1 LNKKLI
7 VVGAMSAAALA
18 MAIPLVTHT
27 GNVRAADA
35 PPTSTPPAT
44 QPGDNVTT
52 IAPPTVDPNL
62 VVASAGD
69 VKVTAGEVNTALA
82 AASATGDPRQAARLA
97 AEPDHGRKEIADELV
112 TVKLLANAARKEKLQ
127 DDPGFK
133 IREDQLLAQSLV
145 QKIAEQKGADEK
157 YFNDHKD
164 YFDQVKIRHILIAT
178 VGSPV
183 PDATLTDT
191 QAKAKADDIKSKL
204 DKGADFGKLAT
215 EESDDKQSALSG
227 GELGLVSRGM
237 MVQPFEDAAFGLKK
251 NEISGP
257 VKTQFGYH
265 IIQLEDRVS
274 PTFSDVQQ
282 QVAQRRVRAMIDQ
295 LSKSSPTTYNPAFI
309 TVAPTSQ
316 PATEPAT
323 QPAK

>member
-7 VVGAMSAAALA
+7 VIGAMSAAALA
-18 MAIPLVTHT
+18 MAIPLVMHT

-35 PPTSTPPAT
+35 PPASPPPAAQPGDTTTVTPPA
-44 QPGDNVTT
+44 
-52 IAPPTVDPNL
+52 VDPNL

-82 AASATGDPRQAARLA
+82 AAAANGDPRQAARLA
-97 AEPDHGRKEIADELV
+97 AEPDHGRKDIADELI
-112 TVKLLANAARKEKLQ
+112 TVKLLANDARKQKLE
-127 DDPGFK
+127 DDPAFK
-133 IREDQLLAQSLV
+133 LREDQLLAQTLV
-145 QKIAEQKGADEK
+145 QKVAEQKGADEK

-164 YFDQVKIRHILIAT
+164 YFDQVKLRHILIAT

-183 PDATLTDT
+183 PDATLTDA
-191 QAKAKADDIKSKL
+191 QAKAKATDLKSKL

-227 GELGLVSRGM
+227 GELGLVSRGQ
-237 MVQPFEDAAFGLKK
+237 MVPEFEDAAFGLKK

-274 PTFSDVQQ
+274 PAYADVQQ
-282 QVAQRRVRAMIDQ
+282 QVAQRRVRAMIEE
-295 LSKSSPTTYNPAFI
+295 LTKSSPTTYNPAFI
-309 TVAPTSQ
+309 PVAPTSQ
-316 PATEPAT
+316 PAAT

>member
-7 VVGAMSAAALA
+7 VIGAMSAAALA
-18 MAIPLVTHT
+18 MAIPLVMHT

-35 PPTSTPPAT
+35 PPASPPPAAQPGDTTTVTPPA
-44 QPGDNVTT
+44 
-52 IAPPTVDPNL
+52 VDPNL

-82 AASATGDPRQAARLA
+82 AAAANGDPRQAARLA
-97 AEPDHGRKEIADELV
+97 AEPDHGRKDIADELI
-112 TVKLLANAARKEKLQ
+112 TVKLLANVARKQKLE
-127 DDPGFK
+127 DDPAFK
-133 IREDQLLAQSLV
+133 LREDQLLAQTLV
-145 QKIAEQKGADEK
+145 QKVAEQKGADEK

-164 YFDQVKIRHILIAT
+164 YFDQVKLRHILIAT

-183 PDATLTDT
+183 PDATLTDA
-191 QAKAKADDIKSKL
+191 QAKAKATDLKSKL

-227 GELGLVSRGM
+227 GELGLVSRGQ
-237 MVQPFEDAAFGLKK
+237 MVPEFEDAAFGLKK

-274 PTFSDVQQ
+274 PAYADVQQ
-282 QVAQRRVRAMIDQ
+282 QVAQRRVRAMIEE
-295 LSKSSPTTYNPAFI
+295 LTKSSPTTYNPAFI
-309 TVAPTSQ
+309 PVAPTSQ
-316 PATEPAT
+316 PAAT